1 MKMYTRESLLP
12 MALECCFGHCEV
24 GTRMVDLVNR
34 VANQAYLQALLEL
47 GGSRYS
53 AACSDRGAPKSSPV
67 QAFEIW
73 EPVLRGQ

>member
-1 MKMYTRESLLP
+1 MKTYTRESLLP

-24 GTRMVDLVNR
+24 GVRMVELVNR

-53 AACSDRGAPKSSPV
+53 AACSDRGALKSSP
-67 QAFEIW
+67 APLAEIW
-73 EPVLRGQ
+73 LQAESKP